1 MTEIPD
7 GTAGT
12 FKLSEPS
19 LMPEPSLLLFLNVTV
34 NVAGFEVEPPGA
46 TTAGLLAVQ
55 PVWPFPQITT
65 E

>member
-1 MTEIPD
+1 
-7 GTAGT
+7 
-12 FKLSEPS
+12 
-19 LMPEPSLLLFLNVTV
+19 MPEPSLLLFLNVTV

-46 TTAGLLAVQ
+46 TTAGLLLVQ